1 MRGIFKALLVALC
14 LLVIAGTAFAA
25 GGGEKGAAG
34 KGKITVAGVVLHEDQ
49 QHKMGLAG
57 YKQAAEDAG
66 FNFVG
71 ALSQT
76 DAAKE
81 VELANTYL
89 NQGVK
94 GLAIIPINPQSSVV
108 PLKQVADKGMKI
120 AISDNPLVD
129 MSFTVGTVLSDNFAI
144 GQATG
149 KAAREF
155 IEKKLG
161 GKAIIGGLGYYS
173 LMPESSGSPNAPGG
187 PGRWDGFL
195 SEVTKLPGVKVVAYQ
210 DAWVQDK
217 AVVVGGD
224 MITARP
230 EINLLFSSNEGG
242 TIGLTMAVANAG
254 LQGKVWVF
262 GVDGSE
268 QIVNMLKDPK
278 DILQATTAQDFY
290 MMCYKTMEIVC
301 KAVKGEDISQFK
313 GKKTYI
319 GGTFLSRQEPA
330 KLDEFVA
337 KLKKYGS

>member
-1 MRGIFKALLVALC
+1 
-14 LLVIAGTAFAA
+14 
-25 GGGEKGAAG
+25 
-34 KGKITVAGVVLHEDQ
+34 
-49 QHKMGLAG
+49 
-57 YKQAAEDAG
+57 
-66 FNFVG
+66 
-71 ALSQT
+71 
-76 DAAKE
+76 
-81 VELANTYL
+81 
-89 NQGVK
+89 
-94 GLAIIPINPQSSVV
+94 
-108 PLKQVADKGMKI
+108 
-120 AISDNPLVD
+120 
-129 MSFTVGTVLSDNFAI
+129 
-144 GQATG
+144 
-149 KAAREF
+149 
-155 IEKKLG
+155 
-161 GKAIIGGLGYYS
+161 
-173 LMPESSGSPNAPGG
+173 MPESSGSPNAPGG

-224 MITARP
+224 MLTAHP

-254 LQGKVWVF
+254 LQGKVYVF

-278 DILQATTAQDFY
+278 NILQATTAQDFY
-290 MMCYKTMEIVC
+290 AMCYKTMEIVC